1 MATWPH
7 GPAQVRC
14 QVPPAVAAASLKSVS
29 LKGRET
35 AGNVPVPGQ
44 TQGYS
49 GTLASKSPTLALLGQ
64 PVSVIIQ
71 GPGRRT
77 LDFEGV
83 LHGLPAVLMP

>member
-1 MATWPH
+1 M
-7 GPAQVRC
+7 
-14 QVPPAVAAASLKSVS
+14 PPAVAAACLKSVS

-49 GTLASKSPTLALLGQ
+49 GTLASKSPALALLGQ
-64 PVSVIIQ
+64 PVSVIIWS
-71 GPGRRT
+71 PERRT

-83 LHGLPAVLMP
+83 LRGLPAALMP

>member
-1 MATWPH
+1 M
-7 GPAQVRC
+7 
-14 QVPPAVAAASLKSVS
+14 PPAVAAASLKSVS

-49 GTLASKSPTLALLGQ
+49 GTPASKSPALALLGQ
-64 PVSVIIQ
+64 PVSVLIW

-77 LDFEGV
+77 LDFEGD
-83 LHGLPAVLMP
+83 LHGLPAALMP